1 MEDLEVANNL
11 YVSVCPGSNWNLERF
26 VFGERGKSENPEK
39 NLSER
44 QRTNNKLVPFYIP
57 KA

>member
-1 MEDLEVANNL
+1 MEHLEVANNL

-44 QRTNNKLVPFYIP
+44 RASTILYT
-57 KA
+57 